1 MNVHDYP
8 IRVVETPVPDID
20 PEVLAH
26 LDPNL
31 HPPGLNIVQVTKP
44 SSSSLCWNNAGNTKV
59 TTTIK
64 TYTYEIPGS
73 GNYPTK
79 VREDT
84 TINEQY
90 LDKLE
95 KYAYSPN
102 DTITTPSKS
111 FVYNKVDK
119 TNRPLYRFNL
129 NDNFIDGKQRKL
141 LQTTGTRLEGFH
153 TKKVLPRNC
162 QGRSALPAL

>member
-1 MNVHDYP
+1 M
-8 IRVVETPVPDID
+8 
-20 PEVLAH
+20 
-26 LDPNL
+26 
-31 HPPGLNIVQVTKP
+31 
-44 SSSSLCWNNAGNTKV
+44 

-95 KYAYSPN
+95 KFSYSPN
-102 DTITTPSKS
+102 DTTITTPSKS
-111 FVYNKVDK
+111 FVYNKVVN
-119 TNRPLYRFNL
+119 TNHYSVTNL
-129 NDNFIDGKQRKL
+129 NINFYRQKIKK
-141 LQTTGTRLEGFH
+141 TTTNKNQAGIRIPH
-153 TKKVLPRNC
+153 
-162 QGRSALPAL
+162 

>member
-1 MNVHDYP
+1 M
-8 IRVVETPVPDID
+8 
-20 PEVLAH
+20 
-26 LDPNL
+26 
-31 HPPGLNIVQVTKP
+31 
-44 SSSSLCWNNAGNTKV
+44 

-102 DTITTPSKS
+102 DSITTPSKS
-111 FVYNKVDK
+111 FVYNKVVE
-119 TNRPLYRFNL
+119 
-129 NDNFIDGKQRKL
+129 
-141 LQTTGTRLEGFH
+141 TTR
-153 TKKVLPRNC
+153 
-162 QGRSALPAL
+162 